1 MFKRI
6 VIFILFAALVLSGCS
21 AAKSVEDSTSNYRGA
36 PEVAPSAPQEAPAAE
51 YSKGGATGLDSV
63 AQPAE
68 RMVIRDANLSIVVSD
83 PAAVM
88 EDVSRMANSMGGF
101 VVTSN
106 LYKTQTGS
114 GLEVPEANITIRV
127 PAERLDEALT
137 EIKSHVDDPEN
148 DVQYENVSG
157 QDVTQEYTDL
167 KSRLRNLEDAA
178 EQLRKIMDQATKT
191 EDVLKVFDELKSYNE
206 QIEVLKGQIQYY
218 EQAAKLSSITVTIRA
233 KASVQPISVGGWE
246 PKGVAKDAVEA
257 LIKAYQAIANIAI
270 WIVVFCLPIALPL
283 GAVLFFVI
291 RAIVRWKRKQK
302 AKAAA
307 VTTEPGK

>member
-1 MFKRI
+1 MVKRI
-6 VIFILFAALVLSGCS
+6 LIFIVLTALVLSGCS
-21 AAKSVEDSTSNYRGA
+21 AAKSVENTTTDMRGA
-36 PEVAPSAPQEAPAAE
+36 PEIAPSAPQELPAAE
-51 YSKGGATGLDSV
+51 YSKGAATGLDSA
-63 AQPAE
+63 AQPVE
-68 RMVIRDANLSIVVSD
+68 RMVIRDANLSIVVGD
-83 PAAVM
+83 PAVVM
-88 EDVSRMANSMGGF
+88 EDISKMANTMGGF

-114 GLEVPEANITIRV
+114 GLEVPEANITVRV
-127 PAERLDEALT
+127 PAEKLDEALA

-218 EQAAKLSSITVTIRA
+218 EQSAKLSSITVTIHA

-257 LIKAYQAIANIAI
+257 LIKAYQTIADVAI

-283 GAVLFFVI
+283 GAVLFFII

-307 VTTEPGK
+307 VTAGSEK

>member
-1 MFKRI
+1 MVKRI
-6 VIFILFAALVLSGCS
+6 IISVLFAALLLSGCS
-21 AAKSVEDSTSNYRGA
+21 AAKSVENTVTDMRGA
-36 PEVAPSAPQEAPAAE
+36 PDVAPAAPQEAPAAE
-51 YSKGGATGLDSV
+51 YSKGAATGLESA
-63 AQPAE
+63 AQPVE
-68 RMVIRDANLSIVVSD
+68 RMVIRDASLSIVVSD

-88 EDVSRMANSMGGF
+88 DAVAKMADSMGGF
-101 VVTSN
+101 VVNSN

-114 GLEVPEANITIRV
+114 GLEVPEANITVRV
-127 PAERLDEALT
+127 PADKLDEALSQ
-137 EIKSHVDDPEN
+137 IKSHVDDPEN

-191 EDVLKVFDELKSYNE
+191 EDVLKVFNELKSYNE

-218 EQAAKLSSITVTIRA
+218 EQSAKLSAITVTIRA

-246 PKGVAKDAVEA
+246 PKGVAKKAVEA
-257 LIKAYQAIANIAI
+257 LIKAYQTIADIVI
-270 WIVVFCLPIALPL
+270 WIAVFCLPIAIPV

-291 RAIVRWKRKQK
+291 RAIVRWKRRQK
-302 AKAAA
+302 AKNTA
-307 VTTEPGK
+307 VTSETEK